1 MDTNHLQE
9 QAHMTEIDL
18 ADCRQGFVF
27 REQTPQGGNIPV
39 RRHKQVIKTA
49 LQEGYAKGIISQC
62 AGGVYKAEHPTVCAD
77 VITPRLCMCVRSQ
90 DETNQAQNNVCY
102 YDWAWDS
109 EPSLVFGMR
118 PSPQFSIGNWGL
130 LWAYPPPEPP

>member
-39 RRHKQVIKTA
+39 GRHKQVIKTA

-77 VITPRLCMCVRSQ
+77 VLTLQHELETEHIRITVRAEFMGRLG
-90 DETNQAQNNVCY
+90 DEAQ
-102 YDWAWDS
+102 
-109 EPSLVFGMR
+109 SLVQDWVRLEIEQILIAVSAELMVRVGD
-118 PSPQFSIGNWGL
+118 G
-130 LWAYPPPEPP
+130 